1 MHLIAVELSESAPRA
16 SYFPASLCPSL
27 MLFLRGSAQ
36 VEQPDGSFLTLP
48 RVVLNGPFIR
58 PTHWISSPDAYS
70 ISVQFRPGM
79 LHQAIGVYPETL
91 LSSSVS
97 LYDVVDS
104 ARIDALL
111 AAIDA
116 QRDQPGAAAG
126 TVSEYTAML
135 QNFLLDILDHK
146 KKQGMGAAFLAAHQ
160 QMFMPLIDLSLHF
173 GVGERQ
179 LERRV
184 RESFGVNLRDTR
196 RIVRFGW
203 SLLRIIGSPVTW
215 GDLTQIAHDSDYY
228 DQAHMHK
235 EYLEFTGFSPTSLL
249 QKIASND
256 PAFWIYRLSQSDT
269 KKLFLP
275 V

>member
-1 MHLIAVELSESAPRA
+1 MHLLAVEVCETAPRA

-48 RVVLNGPFIR
+48 RIVINGPFVR
-58 PTHWISSPDAYS
+58 PTHWMTSPDYCA

-79 LHQAIGVYPETL
+79 LQQAIGIHPASL
-91 LSSSVS
+91 ISSSVS
-97 LYDVVDS
+97 LYDVVDP

-116 QRDQPGAAAG
+116 KRDPSGAAGAFL
-126 TVSEYTAML
+126 SECMAVF
-135 QNFLLDILDHK
+135 QHFLLDILDHK

-160 QMFMPLIDLSLHF
+160 KMFMPMIDLALHF
-173 GVGERQ
+173 GIGERQ

-184 RESFGVNLRDTR
+184 RESFGINLRDTR
-196 RIVRFGW
+196 RLVRFGW
-203 SLLRIIGSPVTW
+203 SLLRIIGQPVSW

-235 EYLEFTGFSPTSLL
+235 EYVEFTGFSPTSLL
-249 QKIASND
+249 QKIASDD
-256 PAFWIYRLSQSDT
+256 PAFWIYRLSNSDT